1 MSAAPA
7 PGSLP
12 VLGVNGIGELMTVDV
27 DRLIGSHACVIAN
40 SGGGKSGLIRVL
52 CEGTRDRVQRVI
64 IDPED
69 EFYTLRERG
78 DYIIAGGDGADVSL
92 SEASAA
98 PLAQEALR
106 HGFSLILQL
115 NEFGADAPD
124 VAASFLRGLMA
135 APRELWHPV
144 LVVLDEAQRFVSPK
158 IPTPALPAVTDLVNR
173 GRKRGFTAVLASLR
187 LADAIAPE
195 IRGMVNNWLLGRV
208 GQTLDRNAMAEQ
220 LGFTA
225 KEGRERLRG
234 LEPRQFWGI
243 GPAIATEPVFFRVS
257 DAKTTVVHSGQA
269 RVPTPPAPEALRAIL
284 EGLAAAPAADQGAT
298 PAEIATGVP
307 DRSLPLLAAKTREI
321 LALKDDL
328 ASERERAQAAVAEA
342 EQLRERIAAAA
353 AVLGGDTIP
362 ILGKIGHA
370 GRESDGGDPS
380 SPSPGSGGGE
390 ASATGKRQEGASPIP
405 LAPAA
410 ERTAASDDVSLAR
423 GRKALEPLAGI
434 YPAGV
439 TQAQWATIAGFAKT
453 GGTWKTYRSAL
464 LRAGYVEQ
472 RDGLFHATEA
482 GLAAAGVEPLP
493 LPPPGLNL
501 ARFWGERIPGARK
514 MVDVLAK
521 RWPHF
526 VTKEGLAADLG
537 MAADGGTFKT
547 YLGRIRSN
555 GLLEEQKKKVRL
567 TAAVMGEAADV

>member
-1 MSAAPA
+1 MRAPSPA
-7 PGSLP
+7 DSLP
-12 VLGVNGIGELMTVDV
+12 ILGVTEAGGPLAVDV
-27 DRLIGSHACVIAN
+27 DQLIGSHACVIAN
-40 SGGGKSGLIRVL
+40 SGGGKSGLIRRL
-52 CEGTRDRVQRVI
+52 CEVTGDRIQRI
-64 IDPED
+64 LFDPED
-69 EFYTLRERG
+69 EFYTLRQRG
-78 DYIIAGGDGADVSL
+78 DYVIAGGDGADVAL
-92 SEASAA
+92 SEASAG

-115 NEFGADAPD
+115 NEYGADAPD
-124 VAASFLRGLMA
+124 VAAALLAGLMA
-135 APRELWHPV
+135 APKELWHPV
-144 LVVLDEAQRFVSPK
+144 LVVIDEAQRFVSPK
-158 IPTPALPAVTDLVNR
+158 MPTPALPAVTDLVNR

-243 GPAIATEPVFFRVS
+243 GPAIATEPIFFRVS
-257 DAKTTVVHSGQA
+257 DAETTVVHSGQA
-269 RVPTPPAPEALRAIL
+269 RIPTPPAPEALRAIL
-284 EGLAAAPAADQGAT
+284 EGLTAAPADAPIVAGAD
-298 PAEIATGVP
+298 PA
-307 DRSLPLLAAKTREI
+307 LAAENRR
-321 LALKDDL
+321 LKV
-328 ASERERAQAAVAEA
+328 EV
-342 EQLRERIAAAA
+342 EQLRAASAELDQA
-353 AVLGGDTIP
+353 KLKLDAIGQILADDGPLPTLVIGDPPPEVMEEIRRS
-362 ILGKIGHA
+362 IEHA
-370 GRESDGGDPS
+370 GGASNWEAPPPPLPR
-380 SPSPGSGGGE
+380 SGGGE
-390 ASATGKRQEGASPIP
+390 ARATGKRQERASPIAS
-405 LAPAA
+405 APPPQ
-410 ERTAASDDVSLAR
+410 RTAATDDVSLAR

-453 GGTWKTYRSAL
+453 GGTWKTYRGAL

-482 GLAAAGVEPLP
+482 GLAAAGVEPQP
-493 LPPPGLNL
+493 LPPPGPDL

-514 MVDVLAK
+514 MVDMLAK

-555 GLLEEQKKKVRL
+555 GLLEEQKKRVRL
-567 TAAVMGEAADV
+567 TVAVMGEAS